1 MIDITNLQAIVIPF
15 IVTLFFFYIEACIHF
30 NMGKYGKLGCQIPPS
45 NENIQMIG
53 IISIFSLLSVAATY
67 LLEIYLTK

>member
-67 LLEIYLTK
+67 LLEIYFSN